1 MQIQTIGEL
10 VRKQEADFNSGK
22 TTISKYV
29 QNSLKE
35 DLDKI
40 DAYSN
45 SKHVS
50 GDEDALGRKKPFFN
64 IVTAAMNI
72 WYRATDIDR
81 ANIRIRAT
89 KSSDHIL
96 ALLYN
101 VHLQEW
107 MKEAK
112 FGMFLNQWGRTLA
125 KYGSAILEF
134 VEVDGQ
140 LIPSVLD
147 WNTVIVDSV
156 RLDNA
161 PLIKK
166 LYLTPAQL
174 RKKKGYNQE
183 MVKSLLDSLTTRKN
197 MDKLNKDNKAQFIEL
212 YEVHGELSQANY
224 KQGLGQEVKDGDEDI
239 FFQQMHVVSFIG
251 ADRASNK
258 EFEDFTLYC
267 GKEDNPHMITH
278 LIEEDGYILANGAV
292 KSLFQAQ
299 QWTNHD
305 EKAMRD
311 YMDFVSKLMLQTA
324 DEAYLG
330 RNSYENFQLGDV
342 LVTKPNMPFT
352 PVQFGNNSGAMSELR
367 ANKQDWKSQSM
378 ETTSTPDALRG
389 NTMPSGTPAILAEQ
403 LAQQSA
409 SLFEIMTENK
419 GLYIEEMMTR
429 FILPFLDKKMDTSEE
444 IMATLSNEGIKEIDE
459 IYIPNEA
466 IRRYNNNFAETV
478 LNQNPLDPNSPTPSP
493 YQADIAEAQVRN
505 ELKPLGNKR
514 SFKPSDI
521 PTVTWKKLFEGFKKR
536 AEVEVTNEMHNK
548 ATLLSDL
555 NNTLGNLV
563 KMGDIEN
570 ARLVLSKIMEET
582 GTMSPTELA
591 QIQSAP
597 QPLPTGG
604 SSGGGLPVQTPQ

>member
-1 MQIQTIGEL
+1 MQNKTVGEI
-10 VRKQEADFNSGK
+10 VRKQETDFNSGK

-29 QNSLKE
+29 QQSLKA

-45 SKHVS
+45 SKHIS
-50 GDEDALGRKKPFFN
+50 GENDSLGRQKPFFN

-81 ANIRIRAT
+81 SNIRVRAT

-96 ALLYN
+96 GVLYN
-101 VHLQEW
+101 IHLQEW

-112 FGMFLNQWGRTLA
+112 FGVFLNQWGRTLS

-134 VEVDGQ
+134 VEVDGE

-147 WNTVIVDSV
+147 WNTIIVDSV

-174 RKKKGYNQE
+174 RKNKNYDQK
-183 MVKSLLDSLTTRKN
+183 MVKALLDALTTRKN
-197 MDKLNKDNKAQFIEL
+197 MDKMNKDVKADYIEL
-212 YEVHGELSQANY
+212 YEVHGELSLANY
-224 KQGLGQEVKDGDEDI
+224 KQGKGEKVKEGDEDE
-239 FFQQMHVVSFIG
+239 FFQQVHVISFIG
-251 ADRASNK
+251 AERASNK

-299 QWTNHD
+299 QWTNHNQ
-305 EKAMRD
+305 KAIKD
-311 YMDFVSKLMLQTA
+311 YLDFTSKLLLQTA

-330 RNSYENFQLGDV
+330 RNSYSHFELGDV
-342 LVTKPNMPFT
+342 LVTKPNMPFS
-352 PVQFGNNSGAMSELR
+352 PVQFGNNSGAISELR
-367 ANKQDWKSQSM
+367 ADKQGWQSQGM
-378 ETTSTPDALRG
+378 EVTSTPDAIRG

-403 LAQQSA
+403 LAQQSS

-429 FILPFLDKKMDTSEE
+429 FIDPYLMKKMDTSEE
-444 IMATLSNEGIKEIDE
+444 IMATLDNAGIKEIDE
-459 IYIPNEA
+459 MYVPNEA
-466 IRRYNNNFAETV
+466 IRRYNEATAETI
-478 LNQNPLDPNSPTPSP
+478 LNSNPLDPNSPQPSP
-493 YQADIAEAQVRN
+493 YQPDIAEAQVRN

-514 SFKPSDI
+514 SFKPSEVSDK
-521 PTVTWKKLFEGFKKR
+521 TWKELFKGFKKR
-536 AEVEVTNEMHNK
+536 YEVEVTGEMHNK
-548 ATLLSDL
+548 ATLLSDY
-555 NNTLGNLV
+555 NATLANLV
-563 KMGDIEN
+563 QLGDVQN
-570 ARLVLSKIMEET
+570 ARLVLGKIMEEM
-582 GTMSPTELA
+582 GNISPTELS
-591 QIQSAP
+591 QIQNAP
-597 QPLPTGG
+597 QPLVGG
-604 SSGGGLPVQTPQ
+604 SSGGLPVQ

>member
-1 MQIQTIGEL
+1 MQTKTIGDL
-10 VRKQEADFNSGK
+10 VRKQESDFNSGK
-22 TTISKYV
+22 TIISKYV
-29 QNSLKE
+29 QLSLKE

-50 GDEDALGRKKPFFN
+50 GPVDSLGRPKPFFN

-81 ANIRIRAT
+81 ANIKIRAT

-96 ALLYN
+96 SILYN

-107 MKEAK
+107 MKTAN
-112 FGMFLNQWGRTLA
+112 FGVFLNQWGRTLA

-134 VEVDGQ
+134 VEVDGK
-140 LIPSVLD
+140 LVPSVLD

-161 PLIKK
+161 PIIKK

-174 RKKKGYNQE
+174 RKNKNYDKDA
-183 MVKSLLDSLTTRKN
+183 VDALLDTLTTRKTTG
-197 MDKLNKDNKAQFIEL
+197 LINKDNKADFIEL
-212 YEVHGELSQANY
+212 YEVHGELSLAQY
-224 KQGLGQEVKDGDEDI
+224 KMAKGEEVKDEDDDV
-239 FFQQMHVVSFIG
+239 FFQQVHVVSFTKAQQIKDG
-251 ADRASNK
+251 KKYD
-258 EFEDFTLYC
+258 DFTLYV

-299 QWTNHD
+299 QWVNHN
-305 EKAMRD
+305 EKAIRD
-311 YMDFVSKLMLQTA
+311 QLDLASKLIFQTA
-324 DEAYLG
+324 DETFVGKNALT
-330 RNSYENFQLGDV
+330 SIEQGDI
-342 LVTKPNMPFT
+342 LRHQPNMPLT
-352 PVQFGNNSGAMSELR
+352 QVANNSHDITALQ
-367 ANKQDWKSQSM
+367 NDQTNWKNQGM

-403 LAQQSA
+403 LAQQSS

-419 GLYIEEMMTR
+419 GLAIEEMMTR

-459 IYIPNEA
+459 MYIPNEA
-466 IRRYNNNFAETV
+466 IRRYNEYAKETV
-478 LNQNPLDPNSPTPSP
+478 LSGGIPSP
-493 YQADIAEAQVRN
+493 YNPQEAQQQVMN
-505 ELKPLGNKR
+505 ELKPMGNKR

-521 PTVTWKKLFEGFKKR
+521 PTVTWKKLFAGFKKR
-536 AEVEVTNEMHNK
+536 AEVEVTNEMHDK
-548 ATLLSDL
+548 RTLLSDL
-555 NNTLGNLV
+555 NATLANVV
-563 KMGDIEN
+563 KLGDVQN
-570 ARLVLSKIMEET
+570 ARLVLGKILEET
-582 GTMSPTELA
+582 SVMSPNELA

-597 QPLPTGG
+597 QPLPGG
-604 SSGGGLPVQTPQ
+604 SNGGGGLPVTA

>member
-1 MQIQTIGEL
+1 MQTQTIGDL
-10 VRKQEADFNSGK
+10 VRKQESDFNSGK

-29 QNSLKE
+29 QLSLKE

-50 GDEDALGRKKPFFN
+50 GPVDSLGRPKPFFN

-81 ANIRIRAT
+81 ANIKIRAT

-96 ALLYN
+96 SVLYN

-107 MKEAK
+107 MKTAN
-112 FGMFLNQWGRTLA
+112 FGVFLNQWGRTLA
-125 KYGSAILEF
+125 KYGSAIVEF
-134 VEVDGQ
+134 VEKDGQ
-140 LIPSVLD
+140 LVPSVLD

-161 PLIKK
+161 PIIKK

-174 RKKKGYNQE
+174 RKNKNYDKDA
-183 MVKSLLDSLTTRKN
+183 VDALLDTLTTRKTT
-197 MDKLNKDNKAQFIEL
+197 DLTNKDNKSDFIEL
-212 YEVHGELSQANY
+212 YEVHGELSLAHY
-224 KQGLGQEVKDGDEDI
+224 KMAKGEKVEDEDDDV
-239 FFQQMHVVSFIG
+239 FFQQVHVVSFTKAQQVKDG
-251 ADRASNK
+251 KKYD
-258 EFEDFTLYC
+258 DFTLYV

-299 QWTNHD
+299 QWVNHN
-305 EKAMRD
+305 EKAIRD
-311 YMDFVSKLMLQTA
+311 QLDLASKLIFQTA
-324 DEAYLG
+324 DETFVGKNALT
-330 RNSYENFQLGDV
+330 SIEQGDI
-342 LVTKPNMPFT
+342 LRHQANMPLT
-352 PVQFGNNSGAMSELR
+352 QVANNSHDITALQ
-367 ANKQDWKSQSM
+367 NDQTNWKNQGM

-403 LAQQSA
+403 LAQQSS

-419 GLYIEEMMTR
+419 GLAIEEMMTR

-459 IYIPNEA
+459 MYIPNEA
-466 IRRYNNNFAETV
+466 VRRYNEYAKETV
-478 LNQNPLDPNSPTPSP
+478 LSGGIPSP
-493 YQADIAEAQVRN
+493 YNPQEAQQQVMN
-505 ELKPLGNKR
+505 ELKPMGNKR

-521 PTVTWKKLFEGFKKR
+521 PTVTWKKLFAGFKKR
-536 AEVEVTNEMHNK
+536 AEVEVTNEMHDK
-548 ATLLSDL
+548 RTLLSDL
-555 NNTLGNLV
+555 NTTLANVV
-563 KMGDIEN
+563 KMGDVQN
-570 ARLVLSKIMEET
+570 ARLVLGKILEET
-582 GTMSPTELA
+582 SVMSPNELA

-597 QPLPTGG
+597 QPLPGG
-604 SSGGGLPVQTPQ
+604 SNGGGGLPVTA

>member
-1 MQIQTIGEL
+1 MQTKTIGDL
-10 VRKQEADFNSGK
+10 VRKQESDFNSGK
-22 TTISKYV
+22 TIISKYV
-29 QNSLKE
+29 QLSLKE

-50 GDEDALGRKKPFFN
+50 GPVDSLGRPKPFFN

-81 ANIRIRAT
+81 ANIKIRAT

-96 ALLYN
+96 SILYN

-107 MKEAK
+107 MKTAN
-112 FGMFLNQWGRTLA
+112 FGVFLNQWGRTLA

-134 VEVDGQ
+134 VEVDGK
-140 LIPSVLD
+140 LVPSVLD

-161 PLIKK
+161 PIIKK

-174 RKKKGYNQE
+174 RKNKNYDKDA
-183 MVKSLLDSLTTRKN
+183 VDALLDTLTTRKTTG
-197 MDKLNKDNKAQFIEL
+197 LINKDNKADFIEL
-212 YEVHGELSQANY
+212 YEVHGELSLAQY
-224 KQGLGQEVKDGDEDI
+224 KMAKGEEVKDEDDDV
-239 FFQQMHVVSFIG
+239 FFQQVHVVSFTKAQQIKDG
-251 ADRASNK
+251 KKYD
-258 EFEDFTLYC
+258 DFTLYV

-299 QWTNHD
+299 QWVNHN
-305 EKAMRD
+305 EKAIRD
-311 YMDFVSKLMLQTA
+311 QLDLASKLIFQTA
-324 DEAYLG
+324 DETFVGKNALT
-330 RNSYENFQLGDV
+330 SIEQGDI
-342 LVTKPNMPFT
+342 LRHQPNMPLT
-352 PVQFGNNSGAMSELR
+352 QVANNSHDITALQ
-367 ANKQDWKSQSM
+367 NDQTNWKNQGM

-403 LAQQSA
+403 LAQQSS

-419 GLYIEEMMTR
+419 GLAIEEMMTR

-459 IYIPNEA
+459 MYIPNEA
-466 IRRYNNNFAETV
+466 IRRYNEYAKETV
-478 LNQNPLDPNSPTPSP
+478 LSGGIPSP
-493 YQADIAEAQVRN
+493 YNPQEAQQQVMN
-505 ELKPLGNKR
+505 ELKPMGNKR

-521 PTVTWKKLFEGFKKR
+521 PTVTWKKLFAGFKKR
-536 AEVEVTNEMHNK
+536 AEVEVTNEMHDK
-548 ATLLSDL
+548 RTLLSDL
-555 NNTLGNLV
+555 NATLANVV
-563 KMGDIEN
+563 KMGDVQN
-570 ARLVLSKIMEET
+570 ARLVLGKILEET
-582 GTMSPTELA
+582 SVMSPNELA

-597 QPLPTGG
+597 QPLPGG
-604 SSGGGLPVQTPQ
+604 SNGGGGLPVTA

>member
-1 MQIQTIGEL
+1 MQTKTIGDL
-10 VRKQEADFNSGK
+10 VRKQESDFNSGK
-22 TTISKYV
+22 TIISKYV
-29 QNSLKE
+29 QLSLKE

-50 GDEDALGRKKPFFN
+50 GPVDSLGRPKPFFN

-81 ANIRIRAT
+81 ANIKIRAT

-96 ALLYN
+96 SILYN

-107 MKEAK
+107 MKTAN
-112 FGMFLNQWGRTLA
+112 FGVFLNQWGRTLA

-134 VEVDGQ
+134 VEVDGK
-140 LIPSVLD
+140 LVPSVLD

-161 PLIKK
+161 PIIKK

-174 RKKKGYNQE
+174 RKNKNYDKDA
-183 MVKSLLDSLTTRKN
+183 VDALLDTLTTRKTTG
-197 MDKLNKDNKAQFIEL
+197 LINKDNKADFIEL
-212 YEVHGELSQANY
+212 YEVHGELSLAQY
-224 KQGLGQEVKDGDEDI
+224 KMAKGEEVKDEDDDV
-239 FFQQMHVVSFIG
+239 FFQQVHVVSFTKAQQIKDG
-251 ADRASNK
+251 KKYD
-258 EFEDFTLYC
+258 DFTLYV

-299 QWTNHD
+299 QWVNHN
-305 EKAMRD
+305 EKAIRD
-311 YMDFVSKLMLQTA
+311 QLDLASKLIFQTA
-324 DEAYLG
+324 DETFVGKNALT
-330 RNSYENFQLGDV
+330 SIEQGDI
-342 LVTKPNMPFT
+342 LRHQPNMPLT
-352 PVQFGNNSGAMSELR
+352 QVANNSHDITALQ
-367 ANKQDWKSQSM
+367 NDQTNWKNQGM

-403 LAQQSA
+403 LAQQSS

-459 IYIPNEA
+459 MYIPNEA
-466 IRRYNNNFAETV
+466 VRRYNEYAKETI
-478 LNQNPLDPNSPTPSP
+478 LSGGIPSP
-493 YQADIAEAQVRN
+493 YNPQEAQQQVMD
-505 ELKPLGNKR
+505 ELKPMGNKR

-521 PTVTWKKLFEGFKKR
+521 PTVTWKKLFAGFKKR
-536 AEVEVTNEMHNK
+536 AEVEVTNEMHDK
-548 ATLLSDL
+548 RTLLSDL
-555 NNTLGNLV
+555 NATLANVV
-563 KMGDIEN
+563 KMGDVQN
-570 ARLVLSKIMEET
+570 ARLVLGKILEET
-582 GTMSPTELA
+582 SVMSPNELA

-597 QPLPTGG
+597 QPLPGG
-604 SSGGGLPVQTPQ
+604 SNGGGGLPVTA